1 MLNGRIIMSKANDV
15 GGFIFGLLLGALGL
29 TILGWLFKPKC
40 PNCNSS
46 INEGVLACPNCHT
59 MLRWE

>member
-1 MLNGRIIMSKANDV
+1 MSKANDV

-40 PNCNSS
+40 PNCSSS
-46 INEGVLACPNCHT
+46 INEGVLSCPNCHT
-59 MLRWE
+59 ILRWE